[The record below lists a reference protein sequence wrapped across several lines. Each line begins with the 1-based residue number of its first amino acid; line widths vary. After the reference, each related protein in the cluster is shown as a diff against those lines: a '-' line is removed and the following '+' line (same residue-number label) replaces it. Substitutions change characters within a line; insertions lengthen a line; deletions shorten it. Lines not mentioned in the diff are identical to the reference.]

1 MRKVIAYRNTAQPDG
16 GSPRHRTSPAE
27 RAKPNGSEGKGRIE
41 VLLVSQSH
49 EEAQRLTR
57 AIESDGSCEIVGRPE
72 LHTLAYAA
80 RVRGDV
86 VVVEHSAL
94 VNIDINQFVLV
105 SRRLPVVVALTRGTL
120 LGVAEVVALSDGLL
134 FTDYNLD
141 MACKILALARRGY
154 CLLPRF
160 LGTEHVIDELRLSC
174 LAQLNEQDTRVLE
187 KLGRGLSNKTIAT
200 ELGVSE
206 AAVKALVRSILQKLH
221 LHNRTEAGVF
231 YIRHEDRIGEIAP
244 HL

>member
-1 MRKVIAYRNTAQPDG
+1 MVQRGTAQSDG
-16 GSPRHRTSPAE
+16 GVRHRTSSE
-27 RAKPNGSEGKGRIE
+27 DRRQLNGNGNPTRLE
-41 VLLVSQSH
+41 VLLVSQSN

-57 AIESDGSCEIVGRPE
+57 AVEREGACEIVGRPE
-72 LHTLAYAA
+72 LHTLAYTA

-86 VVVEHSAL
+86 VIVEHSAL
-94 VNIDINQFVLV
+94 VNIDVNQFVLI
-105 SRRLPVVVALTRGTL
+105 SRRLPVVVALTRNTL

-141 MACKILALARRGY
+141 MACQVLALAQRGY

-187 KLGRGLSNKTIAT
+187 KLGRGLSNKTIAA

-231 YIRHEDRIGEIAP
+231 YIRHEDRIEELAGY
-244 HL
+244 

>member
-1 MRKVIAYRNTAQPDG
+1 MVQRGTVHPDG
-16 GSPRHRTSPAE
+16 GVRHRISPE
-27 RAKPNGSEGKGRIE
+27 DGRKVNGNGNLVRLE
-41 VLLVSQSH
+41 VLLVSQSN
-49 EEAQRLTR
+49 EESQRLTR
-57 AIESDGSCEIVGRPE
+57 AIEQDEGCEIVARPE
-72 LHTLAYAA
+72 LHTLAYTA

-94 VNIDINQFVLV
+94 VNIDVNQFVLI
-105 SRRLPVVVALTRGTL
+105 SRRLPVVVALTRSTL

-134 FTDYNLD
+134 FTDYNPN
-141 MACKILALARRGY
+141 MAGQILRLALRGY

-160 LGTEHVIDELRLSC
+160 LGTEHVIDELRLAC

-187 KLGRGLSNKTIAT
+187 KLGRGLSNKTIAA

-231 YIRHEDRIGEIAP
+231 YIRHEDRIEEIAGP
-244 HL
+244 